1 MIVLTLFYLL
11 FTMVLPLAIIYQMFN
26 YWKNVEKHCNY
37 PKGYINSKEIIPHS
51 ISEHNIRDGYSKK
64 KIPDDIDTIVIGSGI
79 GGLTCAGLL
88 SKAGKRVLVL
98 EQHYIAGGCTHS
110 FEDRG
115 FEFDTGIHYIGNIE
129 KRKKILDLITEPKIE
144 WDQMGN
150 KENGYCYDEIVV
162 EDKHYYLRA
171 GEEAFLKEVNKH
183 YPEEIENVK
192 RYLKY
197 VKEVSKKDIFFNL
210 KILQCRP
217 LAKFLSW
224 LLSKSFFKHTQET
237 ALEVVKRYTNNTDL
251 QAFLLGQF
259 GDYGKTP
266 SQESFFLH
274 ASIVNHYLK
283 GAWFPR
289 GGSSMIAKNILPT
302 IEKNGGRVLVRKG
315 VKEILIA
322 NNKAVGVE
330 MVNGDQI
337 YAPTIISACGVP
349 NTWKKLVPNKYVPKS
364 IISKIDQLG
373 LSCSFTYVFI
383 GMEGTP
389 EELELRSSNIWHWPN
404 KDYDQMIEEFHKDPK
419 RAPIPMFIGFPCSKD
434 STWNDRFPGKSNAV
448 ILTMAKFEE
457 FEQWLDERPGKR
469 APEYQQLKKQ
479 YAERILEEGL
489 YHYYP
494 KTKGK
499 ITYCEVGSPLTFNHY
514 IGSQRGECY
523 GLNSK
528 PIRFQ
533 HDDWLIPQTHIKGL
547 YLTGQD
553 ITTLGVTGAMMAGV
567 LTAHSVLGYGSV
579 SDLISGRNLIE
590 DIMHLRGNN

>member
-1 MIVLTLFYLL
+1 MFLLMILYYFLTILIPIYFINLTVKLWKQRQKNLL
-11 FTMVLPLAIIYQMFN
+11 
-26 YWKNVEKHCNY
+26 Y
-37 PKGYINSKEIIPHS
+37 PRGYDKSKINNCPQKSDQ
-51 ISEHNIRDGYSKK
+51 NIRDGYSKK
-64 KIPDDIDTIVIGSGI
+64 KIPDKIDAIVIGSGI

-110 FEDRG
+110 FEDKG

-171 GEEAFLKEVNKH
+171 GEEAFLREAYK
-183 YPEEIENVK
+183 YFPEEIENVK
-192 RYLKY
+192 KYLQY

-224 LLSKSFFKHTQET
+224 VLSKSFFKHTQET
-237 ALEVVKRYTNNTDL
+237 ALEVVKKFTNNIDL

-274 ASIVNHYLK
+274 ASIVNHYLN

-289 GGSSMIAKNILPT
+289 GGSSVIAKNILPI
-302 IEKNGGRVLVRKG
+302 IEKTGGRVLVRKG

-322 NNKAVGVE
+322 NKKVVGVE
-330 MVNGDQI
+330 MINGDRI
-337 YAPTIISACGVP
+337 YSPIVISACGVS
-349 NTWKKLVPNKYVPKS
+349 NTWKKLVPKNLVPEK
-364 IISKIDQLG
+364 IISNIDELG

-389 EELELRSSNIWHWPN
+389 NDLELRSSNIWHWPN
-404 KDYDQMIEEFHKDPK
+404 RDYDQMIEEFHKDPK

-434 STWNDRFPGKSNAV
+434 STWEKRFPGKSNAV

-457 FEQWLDERPGKR
+457 FESWKDERPGKR
-469 APEYQQLKKQ
+469 SPEYQKLKKQ
-479 YAERILEEGL
+479 YADRILEEGL

-494 KTKGK
+494 KTRGK
-499 ITYCEVGSPLTFNHY
+499 VTYCEVGSPLTFNHY

-528 PIRFQ
+528 PMRFQ
-533 HDDWLIPQTHIKGL
+533 HDDWLIPQTDISGL

-567 LTAHSVLGYGSV
+567 LTAHSVLGYGTV
-579 SDLISGRNLIE
+579 GDLISGRNLIE
-590 DIMHLRGNN
+590 DIIHMENK